1 MREAKMFPH
10 RPPRRPT
17 MHELQGQGRR
27 FPPNY
32 LHQSWLDYLYWD
44 VELEP

>member
-1 MREAKMFPH
+1 V
-10 RPPRRPT
+10 
-17 MHELQGQGRR
+17 HELHRNGRF